1 MDEDS
6 RWWPVVADAQLV
18 RYAQEL
24 IGNLLGPI
32 LNRELACLLDDAK
45 DRGLDISPELEEL
58 RQSLWDCDG
67 RPPVM
72 LVNLY
77 TGVVLA
83 HRYCVSLDERQGSD
97 SDFRTD
103 RDEVVGHSE
112 DNRWDFLKM
121 VGWTT
126 ELATEKYGFSRET
139 WREFFVTCGSG
150 REPQWPPK
158 GVNYRPYL

>member
-1 MDEDS
+1 MEEVN
-6 RWWPVVADAQLV
+6 RWWPAESESQLV
-18 RYAQEL
+18 GYAREL

-77 TGVVLA
+77 AGVVLA
-83 HRYCVSLDERQGSD
+83 HRYSVMLDERIGSENGVQEVA
-97 SDFRTD
+97 
-103 RDEVVGHSE
+103 DEIVRHSE
-112 DNRWDFLKM
+112 RIRWDVLKTI
-121 VGWTT
+121 GWTT
-126 ELATEKYGFSRET
+126 ELATEKYGFTRDS
-139 WREFFVTCGSG
+139 WREFFPTAGSG